1 MTDKLEPVRP
11 RIVIDETEGPGG
23 TPLQQ
28 CFFMSTDLEGTYNI
42 YDSEARLLAAYIVS
56 GADFNLTVNN
66 VHFFIYKFE
75 IDDNA
80 ASGSWRIGHHKH
92 APGADDLEQDGGT
105 FQASSGPGVP
115 TGGDVESVS
124 AEPPPGAI
132 VINLVRG
139 TSDKDKLKGMYFLPV
154 PNNPGPTPT
163 YNLYN
168 KKGKWIETGIQSGI
182 IFTFQHDSYTT
193 GGGQSVKIVWTVTD
207 FLITPEA
214 ASGNWTNTDQSIT
227 AEPESGSFQASSGPG
242 AEEEEAASAASA

>member
-1 MTDKLEPVRP
+1 MTDKLKPVRP

-28 CFFMSTDLEGTYNI
+28 CFFMSTDLEGAYNI
-42 YDSEARLLAAYIVS
+42 YDSEAKLLAAYVVS
-56 GADFNLTVNN
+56 GADFNVTVNN
-66 VHFFIYKFE
+66 VHFFISKFE

-80 ASGSWRIGHHKH
+80 ASGSFSIGHHKH
-92 APGADDLEQDGGT
+92 VEGAADFEPDGS

-115 TGGDVESVS
+115 TDDEVESAS

-132 VINLVRG
+132 IIKHVRG
-139 TSDKDKLKGMYFLPV
+139 TSDKDKLKGMYFLPI
-154 PNNPGPTPT
+154 PNNPSPTPT

-168 KKGKWIETGIQSGI
+168 KKGKFIETGIQSGI
-182 IFTFQHDSYTT
+182 VFTFPHDSYTT

-207 FLITPEA
+207 FVISDEA
-214 ASGNWTNTDQSIT
+214 ASGNWTNNDQGIT

-242 AEEEEAASAASA
+242 ADEEEAASAASA